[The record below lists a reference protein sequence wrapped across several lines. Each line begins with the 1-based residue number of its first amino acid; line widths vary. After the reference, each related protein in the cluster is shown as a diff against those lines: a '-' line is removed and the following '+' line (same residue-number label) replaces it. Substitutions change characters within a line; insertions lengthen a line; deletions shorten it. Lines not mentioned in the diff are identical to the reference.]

1 MAVGGQA
8 CGAPEMIKIRKLIC
22 SHALAFSLRFVHGDD
37 VVDMGSKL
45 KDEGFRFQSTF
56 QECEWPKRQLRPMV
70 EFDLFLIDTNVGR
83 VAQW

>member
-37 VVDMGSKL
+37 VVDSDDDGYHDDDGS
-45 KDEGFRFQSTF
+45 DADDNGDDDGGHHRNHCNHHDRQS
-56 QECEWPKRQLRPMV
+56 L
-70 EFDLFLIDTNVGR
+70 
-83 VAQW
+83 

>member
-1 MAVGGQA
+1 M
-8 CGAPEMIKIRKLIC
+8 
-22 SHALAFSLRFVHGDD
+22 HGDD

-56 QECEWPKRQLRPMV
+56 QECEWLKRQLRPMV
-70 EFDLFLIDTNVGR
+70 EFDQFLIDTNVGR

>member
-1 MAVGGQA
+1 M
-8 CGAPEMIKIRKLIC
+8 
-22 SHALAFSLRFVHGDD
+22 HGDD